1 MARDIAA
8 IEKDIAETT
17 EALNNVKGSETEVYA
32 RIVGYYR
39 SLKNWNKGKKDEF
52 AHRKTFRVD
61 EGTPRV
67 VETGTLKNDAVDA
80 TAEDV
85 KRYELFARKTCPNC
99 PPVKDY
105 LAHSGLEGV
114 TIDVDNPEGL
124 QKAMA
129 LNVISAPTV
138 ILYGKGDTPLATLHT
153 VDDLDAMLNGVAA

>member
-1 MARDIAA
+1 MARDITT
-8 IEKDIAETT
+8 IEKDIAETQK
-17 EALNNVKGSETEVYA
+17 ALDNVRGAETEVYA

-52 AHRKTFRVD
+52 AQRKTFQVD
-61 EGTPRV
+61 ETAAAS
-67 VETGTLKNDAVDA
+67 EKA
-80 TAEDV
+80 AEDV

-114 TIDVDNPEGL
+114 TIDVDNPEGF

-129 LNVISAPTV
+129 MNIVSAPTV
-138 ILYGKGDTPLATLHT
+138 VLYGKGGTPIATLHT
-153 VDDLDAMLNGVAA
+153 VDDLDAVLSHGVAA